1 VNLEN
6 LKMMLIMGEH
16 GVYVWTVFFVLF
28 TLLGLTFMHL
38 NQKIK
43 KAKKQINEEK

>member
-1 VNLEN
+1 MNLEN
-6 LKMMLIMGEH
+6 LKIMVNMSDH

-28 TLLGLTFMHL
+28 TLLGITFMHL
-38 NQKIK
+38 NRKIK

>member
-1 VNLEN
+1 MNLGN
-6 LKMMLIMGEH
+6 LKIMLNMGDH

-28 TLLGLTFMHL
+28 TLLIITFMHL
-38 NQKIK
+38 NRKIK

>member
-1 VNLEN
+1 MNLEN
-6 LKMMLIMGEH
+6 LKIMLIMGEH

-28 TLLGLTFMHL
+28 ALLGLTFIHL
-38 NQKIK
+38 NRKIK

>member
-1 VNLEN
+1 MNLGN
-6 LKMMLIMGEH
+6 LKIMLSMGDH

-28 TLLGLTFMHL
+28 TLLGITFIHF
-38 NQKIK
+38 NRKIK